1 MTFPPHILAR
11 ARALYPHTALRKIYL
26 NHAATGPIS
35 SKIMNAMSSYY
46 IERSSGSIDTYATD
60 LPKVAESRMLIRR
73 MINAEGTDRIA
84 LMQNTSEALNTVASG
99 LEWKTGDRILLNN
112 LEFPANVY
120 PYLNLKSRGVEIDF
134 LQSRDGSVTAEMISG
149 SITPRTRLVALS
161 AVQYLS
167 GYRADMK
174 AIGEVCRN
182 RDIILVV
189 DAIQAVGAVQMDV
202 QDMRID
208 ALAAGGQKWQ
218 MAGQGTGFLYI
229 TEELQSRI
237 RQQYLGWMGVQE
249 PWEFTNLTQ
258 PPAHSACRYESGT
271 LNIPGIW
278 GLHAA
283 LSTLL
288 EFGLKEIEQQVFSL
302 TRTLMEGLR
311 AIEGVELYSPE
322 TDEERAGIVT
332 ITLPPSVDPR
342 NVFTILA
349 AQEITTGLR
358 AGKIRFSPHFYM
370 SREEME
376 TAVEATRE
384 SIERSRR

>member
-1 MTFPPHILAR
+1 MTFLPHILAR
-11 ARALYPHTALRKIYL
+11 ARALYPHTALGKVYL
-26 NHAATGPIS
+26 NHAGTGPIS
-35 SKIMNAMSSYY
+35 SRIMNAMTSYY

-99 LEWKTGDRILLNN
+99 LDWKTGDRVLLND

-120 PYLNLKSRGVEIDF
+120 PYLNLKSRGVEIDV
-134 LQSRDGSVTAEMISG
+134 LHSRNGAVTTEMISR

-161 AVQYLS
+161 AVQYLA
-167 GYRADMK
+167 GYRADLK
-174 AIGEVCRN
+174 AIGAVCRE
-182 RDIILVV
+182 RGIILAV
-189 DAIQAVGAVQMDV
+189 DAIQGVGAIQLDV

-218 MAGQGTGFLYI
+218 MAGQGTGFLYL
-229 TEELQSRI
+229 TEELQDRI
-237 RQQYLGWMGVQE
+237 HQQHLGWLGVQE
-249 PWEFTNLTQ
+249 PWEFSDLSQ
-258 PPAHSACRYESGT
+258 APAGSARRYENGT

-283 LSTLL
+283 LTTLL
-288 EFGLKEIEQQVFSL
+288 EFGLREIEEQILSL
-302 TRTLMEGLR
+302 TRTLMNGLR
-311 AIEGVELYSPE
+311 TINGVELYSPE
-322 TDEERAGIVT
+322 SNLERAGIVT
-332 ITLPPSVDPR
+332 ITLPPSVDPK

-358 AGKIRFSPHFYM
+358 EGKIRFSPHFYM
-370 SREEME
+370 STEEME
-376 TAVEATRE
+376 MTVEATRE